1 MTPFEQKGA
10 DPARPAPGPG
20 PVWDRFIIYRCA
32 ADAVT
37 SKISFIIV
45 TIWAISWKSR
55 IPEVGRWDPIP
66 GPPGSP
72 PGEAA
77 GGKKVPKR

>member
-1 MTPFEQKGA
+1 MTPLEQKGA

-20 PVWDRFIIYRCA
+20 PVWDRFINYRS
-32 ADAVT
+32 VIT
-37 SKISFIIV
+37 ISLLEKPFINV
-45 TIWAISWKSR
+45 TIWAVSWKST
-55 IPEVGRWDPIP
+55 IPEVGQWDPIP